1 MAMAWRP
8 ATHRDAQATRR
19 WPQWIDPGAA
29 MLFGPVAATE
39 RAGIVALALAKCR
52 MLRLTLA
59 HGVLSFAFKLVVP
72 GLGVNLFAG
81 GLA

>member
-1 MAMAWRP
+1 
-8 ATHRDAQATRR
+8 
-19 WPQWIDPGAA
+19 